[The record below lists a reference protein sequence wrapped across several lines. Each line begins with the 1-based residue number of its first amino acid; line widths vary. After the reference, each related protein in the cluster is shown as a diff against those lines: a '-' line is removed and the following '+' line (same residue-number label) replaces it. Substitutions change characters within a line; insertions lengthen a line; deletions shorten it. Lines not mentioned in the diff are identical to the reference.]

1 MKKRKIYQQANP
13 SGNESSGFF
22 EVNEEQVLYNLKDSS
37 MLPILTEQF
46 ISFLEEDGRV
56 KQAWLFGSVLSDS
69 FHKTSD
75 IDLMVE
81 FNSENEYSMF
91 DILDIAHKLGQTVG
105 RKVDIVEKG
114 FLEDFA
120 IQNAVFMKIYE

>member
-81 FNSENEYSMF
+81 FNSENEYSISLISHTNW
-91 DILDIAHKLGQTVG
+91 DKLLEEKLILLKKDSWKTLQYKM
-105 RKVDIVEKG
+105 R
-114 FLEDFA
+114 FL
-120 IQNAVFMKIYE
+120 